1 MDIRLL
7 QVAEQ
12 ELDEAVEYYNGER
25 PGLGRDFLLEF
36 LNSLERIKTYPETW
50 HSFSTGTRRCQMR
63 RFPYGIVYQITEK
76 EILVLAVAHL
86 HRRPEY
92 WKTRLQP

>member
-1 MDIRLL
+1 MEIRLL
-7 QVAEQ
+7 KVAEQ
-12 ELDEAVEYYNGER
+12 ELDESVQYYNGES

-36 LNSLERIKTYPETW
+36 LNSLERIKTYPEAW
-50 HSFSTGTRRCQMR
+50 HPFSTNTRRCLMR

-76 EILVLAVAHL
+76 EILVIAIAHL

-92 WKTRLQP
+92 WKTRLQQ

>member
-12 ELDEAVEYYNGER
+12 ELDEAVEYYNGEG

-36 LNSLERIKTYPETW
+36 LNSLERLNE
-50 HSFSTGTRRCQMR
+50 
-63 RFPYGIVYQITEK
+63 
-76 EILVLAVAHL
+76 
-86 HRRPEY
+86 
-92 WKTRLQP
+92 